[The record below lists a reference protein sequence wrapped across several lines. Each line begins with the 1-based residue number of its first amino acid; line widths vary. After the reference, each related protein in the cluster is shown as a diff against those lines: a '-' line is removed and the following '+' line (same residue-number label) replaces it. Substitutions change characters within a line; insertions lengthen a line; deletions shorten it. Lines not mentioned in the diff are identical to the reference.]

1 MLFEYIDVEVFIM
14 WNEEDERNNANQDD
28 LSDMINAYSQDN
40 ELKKKIN
47 ELKKQKA
54 EAESTKKTEDTF
66 AFSTLKVDDTQPL
79 PKTSGIPDIQADDD
93 FTKTRVG
100 FDGESAYDKTLV
112 IMDSKPKASFQ
123 SETVEEQPYEEDD
136 DDEEYEE
143 EDDSSQTQ
151 VFSELRDDEYDDED
165 EEEEDEDLPR
175 RKKSKSKPKKD
186 KNPEADQKM
195 NKIITYVII
204 CVVVVVLLVAGGF
217 GVKYALGNFLSG
229 DKKKDDP
236 KVTDTNKPTNE
247 TPKVDENKPDD
258 NNDKPDTNITDNSA
272 EKAKVSGELKA
283 LEEQLAAKKNEV
295 AAAQKALDEAN
306 TNKSNYLNQVSTL
319 SQEAQAA
326 KNNQAAAEKAYTDA
340 QANYDANPTEE
351 NKAALDAAQ
360 KDMQEKQQAA
370 STISTEFE
378 TENIKYADKVKSF
391 DKAISDAKDELDNLK
406 KEQEALEIQVSDK
419 TTELNKFND

>member
-54 EAESTKKTEDTF
+54 EAESTRKTEDTF
-66 AFSTLKVDDTQPL
+66 AFSTLKADDTQPL

-93 FTKTRVG
+93 LTKTRVG
-100 FDGESAYDKTLV
+100 FDGDSAYDKTLV
-112 IMDSKPKASFQ
+112 IMDSKPKATFQ
-123 SETVEEQPYEEDD
+123 SEEVEE
-136 DDEEYEE
+136 EEYEE
-143 EDDSSQTQ
+143 PDYEEEEEEMDNSSHTQ
-151 VFSELRDDEYDDED
+151 VFSDLHDDYDED
-165 EEEEDEDLPR
+165 EEEEEDDDLPR
-175 RKKSKSKPKKD
+175 RKNSISKKD
-186 KNPEADQKM
+186 KYPEADQKM

-204 CVVVVVLLVAGGF
+204 GVVVVLLLVAGGF
-217 GVKYALGNFLSG
+217 GVKYALGKFLSG
-229 DKKKDDP
+229 DSDKKKDDP
-236 KVTDTNKPTNE
+236 KVTETNKPTTD
-247 TPKVDENKPDD
+247 TPKTDDDKTNENDGKSDA
-258 NNDKPDTNITDNSA
+258 NITDNSA

-283 LEEQLAAKKNEV
+283 LEDQLASKKNEV

-370 STISTEFE
+370 SSISTEFE
-378 TENIKYADKVKSF
+378 TENTKYAEKVKSL

-419 TTELNKFND
+419 TTELNKFN

>member
-1 MLFEYIDVEVFIM
+1 M
-14 WNEEDERNNANQDD
+14 WNEEDERNNTNQDD

-66 AFSTLKVDDTQPL
+66 AFSTLGKDDTQPL

-93 FTKTRVG
+93 LTKTRVG
-100 FDGESAYDKTLV
+100 FDGGSAYDKTLV
-112 IMDSKPKASFQ
+112 IMDSKPKATFK
-123 SETVEEQPYEEDD
+123 SEEVEED
-136 DDEEYEE
+136 EYEE
-143 EDDSSQTQ
+143 PVYEEEEDQEESSETQ
-151 VFSELRDDEYDDED
+151 VFQDLHMDQYDDED

-175 RKKSKSKPKKD
+175 RKKAKSKPKKD

-204 CVVVVVLLVAGGF
+204 GIVVVVLLVAGGF
-217 GVKYALGNFLSG
+217 GVKYALGNFLSS

-236 KVTDTNKPTNE
+236 KVTDTNKPT
-247 TPKVDENKPDD
+247 ENKPNKTDD
-258 NNDKPDTNITDNSA
+258 NQTDGNDGKSDANITDNSA

-283 LEEQLAAKKNEV
+283 LEEQLESKKNEV

-306 TNKSNYLNQVSTL
+306 TNKTTYLNQVTAL

-326 KNNQAAAEKAYTDA
+326 KNNQTAAETAYKNA
-340 QANYDANPTEE
+340 QSNYDANPTDE
-351 NKAALDAAQ
+351 NKAALDAAE
-360 KDMQEKQQAA
+360 KDMQDKQQAA
-370 STISTEFE
+370 SKVITEFE
-378 TENIKYADKVKSF
+378 TENTKYADKVKSL
-391 DKAISDAKDELDNLK
+391 DQAISDAQSELDNLK
-406 KEQEALEIQVSDK
+406 KEQQALEIQVSDK
-419 TTELNKFND
+419 TTELNQFDN

>member
-1 MLFEYIDVEVFIM
+1 M
-14 WNEEDERNNANQDD
+14 WNEEDERNKANQDD

-66 AFSTLKVDDTQPL
+66 AFSTLTVDDTQPL

-93 FTKTRVG
+93 LTKTRVG
-100 FDGESAYDKTLV
+100 FDGDSAYDKTLV

-123 SETVEEQPYEEDD
+123 SEEVED
-136 DDEEYEE
+136 EYEE
-143 EDDSSQTQ
+143 PVYEEEEEVEDASHTQ
-151 VFSELRDDEYDDED
+151 VFSDLRDEDGDE

-204 CVVVVVLLVAGGF
+204 GIVVVLLLVAGGF

-229 DKKKDDP
+229 GSDKKKDDP
-236 KVTDTNKPTNE
+236 KVTDTNKPTTD
-247 TPKVDENKPDD
+247 TPKKDD
-258 NNDKPDTNITDNSA
+258 NKTDDNKGKTDTNITDNSA

-283 LEEQLAAKKNEV
+283 LEDQLASKKNEV
-295 AAAQKALDEAN
+295 AAVQKALDEAN
-306 TNKSNYLNQVSTL
+306 ANKTNYLNQVSTL

-340 QANYDANPTEE
+340 QANYDAATTDEE
-351 NKAALDAAQ
+351 KAALKTALDAAQ
-360 KDMQEKQQAA
+360 AEMKEKQQAA
-370 STISTEFE
+370 SDISTQFE
-378 TENIKYADKVKSF
+378 TENKKYADKVKSL
-391 DKAISDAKDELDNLK
+391 DKAISEAKDDLDNLK

-419 TTELNKFND
+419 TTELNKFDD

>member
-54 EAESTKKTEDTF
+54 EAESTRKTEDTF
-66 AFSTLKVDDTQPL
+66 AFSTLKADDTQPL

-93 FTKTRVG
+93 LTKTRVG
-100 FDGESAYDKTLV
+100 FDGDSAYDKTLV
-112 IMDSKPKASFQ
+112 IMDSKPKATFQ
-123 SETVEEQPYEEDD
+123 SEEVEE
-136 DDEEYEE
+136 EEYEE
-143 EDDSSQTQ
+143 PDYEEEEEEMDDSSHTQ
-151 VFSELRDDEYDDED
+151 VFSDLHDDYDED
-165 EEEEDEDLPR
+165 EEEEEDDDLPR
-175 RKKSKSKPKKD
+175 RKKSKSKKD

-204 CVVVVVLLVAGGF
+204 GVVVVLLLVAGGF
-217 GVKYALGNFLSG
+217 GVKYALGKFLSG
-229 DKKKDDP
+229 DSGKKKDDP
-236 KVTDTNKPTNE
+236 KVTETNKPTTD
-247 TPKVDENKPDD
+247 TPKTDD
-258 NNDKPDTNITDNSA
+258 DKTNDDGKSDANITDNSA

-283 LEEQLAAKKNEV
+283 LEDQLASKKNEV
-295 AAAQKALDEAN
+295 VAAQKALDEAN

-340 QANYDANPTEE
+340 QANYDANSTEE

-370 STISTEFE
+370 SSISTEFE
-378 TENIKYADKVKSF
+378 TENTKYAEKVKSL

-419 TTELNKFND
+419 TTELNKFN

>member
-54 EAESTKKTEDTF
+54 EAESTRKTEDTF
-66 AFSTLKVDDTQPL
+66 AFSTLKADDTQPL

-93 FTKTRVG
+93 LTKTRVG
-100 FDGESAYDKTLV
+100 FDGDSAYDKTLV
-112 IMDSKPKASFQ
+112 IMDSKPKATFQ
-123 SETVEEQPYEEDD
+123 SEEVEE
-136 DDEEYEE
+136 EEYEE
-143 EDDSSQTQ
+143 PDYEEEEEEMDNSSHTQ
-151 VFSELRDDEYDDED
+151 VFSDLHDDYDED
-165 EEEEDEDLPR
+165 EEEEEDDDLPR
-175 RKKSKSKPKKD
+175 RKKSKSKKD

-204 CVVVVVLLVAGGF
+204 GVVVVLLLVAGGF
-217 GVKYALGNFLSG
+217 GVKYALGKFLSG
-229 DKKKDDP
+229 DSDKKKDDT
-236 KVTDTNKPTNE
+236 KVTETNKPTTD
-247 TPKVDENKPDD
+247 TPKTDDDKTNENDGKSDA
-258 NNDKPDTNITDNSA
+258 NITDNSA

-283 LEEQLAAKKNEV
+283 LEDQLASKKNEV

-370 STISTEFE
+370 SSISTEFE
-378 TENIKYADKVKSF
+378 TENTKYAEKVKSL

-419 TTELNKFND
+419 TTELNKFN

>member
-1 MLFEYIDVEVFIM
+1 M
-14 WNEEDERNNANQDD
+14 WNEEDERNNTNQDD

-66 AFSTLKVDDTQPL
+66 AFSTLGKDDTQPL

-93 FTKTRVG
+93 LTKTRVG
-100 FDGESAYDKTLV
+100 FDGDSAYDKTLV
-112 IMDSKPKASFQ
+112 IMDSKPKATFK
-123 SETVEEQPYEEDD
+123 SEEIEED
-136 DDEEYEE
+136 EYEE
-143 EDDSSQTQ
+143 PVYEEEEEQEESSETQ
-151 VFSELRDDEYDDED
+151 VFQDLHMNQYDDED
-165 EEEEDEDLPR
+165 EEEEEDEDLPR

-204 CVVVVVLLVAGGF
+204 GIVVVVLLVAGGF
-217 GVKYALGNFLSG
+217 GVKYALGNFLSS

-236 KVTDTNKPTNE
+236 KVTDTNKPT
-247 TPKVDENKPDD
+247 ENKPNKTDD
-258 NNDKPDTNITDNSA
+258 NQTDGNDEKPDTNITDNSA

-283 LEEQLAAKKNEV
+283 LEEQLESKKNEV

-306 TNKSNYLNQVSTL
+306 TNKTTYLNQVTAL

-326 KNNQAAAEKAYTDA
+326 KNNQTAAETAYKNA
-340 QANYDANPTEE
+340 QSNYDANPTDE

-360 KDMQEKQQAA
+360 KDMQDKQQAA
-370 STISTEFE
+370 SKVVTDFE
-378 TENIKYADKVKSF
+378 TENTKYADKVKSL
-391 DKAISDAKDELDNLK
+391 DQAISDAQSELDNLK
-406 KEQEALEIQVSDK
+406 KEQQALEIQVSDK
-419 TTELNKFND
+419 TTELNQFDN